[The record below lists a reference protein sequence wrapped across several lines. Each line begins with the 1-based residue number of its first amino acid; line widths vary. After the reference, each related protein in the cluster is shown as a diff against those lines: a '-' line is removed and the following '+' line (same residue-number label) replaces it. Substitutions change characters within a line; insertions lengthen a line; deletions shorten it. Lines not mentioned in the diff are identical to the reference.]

1 MSNKKETVST
11 PSDFK
16 QALNGFSQLWNSET
30 LRWENEMS
38 AVGIKGIERLEEATE
53 DTHRLLRGQLDL
65 AKDSALLT
73 SKLMR
78 AFSSHLFTAIS

>member
-1 MSNKKETVST
+1 MSNKKETIST

-16 QALNGFSQLWNSET
+16 QALNGFSQLWNSEAQ
-30 LRWENEMS
+30 RWESEIS
-38 AVGIKGIERLEEATE
+38 TAGVKGIERLEEATE
-53 DTHRLLRGQLDL
+53 DAHRLLRGQLDL

-78 AFSSHLFTAIS
+78 AFSDHLFTAI